1 MEHNCERH
9 TFDLAEGMC
18 RACLGS
24 FCTDCLIYPFGA
36 DEPPFCKPCAI
47 TAGGVR
53 STAGNPRRNVPP
65 PEKVAKAKSATGGFL
80 RRWRRGRAPTE
91 DEIELN
97 EEELVEIEAAD
108 ARSLLDAQ
116 RLPSQAEEEPE
127 PEPPPTPNIAPPG
140 DFEDERELA
149 HRAMPDE
156 VAGGLDLGI
165 ASEPEVG
172 GAPDPVPGP
181 VADPASLVDDT
192 PTPEREP
199 QAFEHNE
206 PTQAD
211 PSPVPDQVAATDAGE
226 PVSWSP
232 GPELAQTNPLFS
244 ADPTPATDD
253 ITLPPPPDAPT
264 NAQTNPLFAEGP
276 AADDSAPLPPGDV
289 GVPTMPIDMI
299 EPDPPEDH
307 RTIDHRPTEP
317 VAANADIRTPTATPA
332 PPARTAD
339 GVDLFAA
346 APATRFQDL
355 LRPVDD
361 DDPVAEPDRAAIPV
375 GVGAATDGTE
385 SVTAAARAT
394 RSQDL
399 LRPVDDDDPVGVGA
413 ATDGTESVTAAAHAQ
428 TDTADSSADVRELLR
443 RIADL
448 PRPLIRSGRPA
459 PPGARPTAQPTARRR
474 RPASARRGG
483 LRSWPRRWP
492 PSPPGCPWAS
502 APWRRGRPRR

>member
-53 STAGNPRRNVPP
+53 STAGNPRRNVQP
-65 PEKVAKAKSATGGFL
+65 PEKAAKAKSATGGFL
-80 RRWRRGRAPTE
+80 RRWRRGGAPTE
-91 DEIELN
+91 EEIELN

-108 ARSLLDAQ
+108 ARGLLDAQ

-127 PEPPPTPNIAPPG
+127 PEPPPTPNIALPG
-140 DFEDERELA
+140 RFEDERELA

-156 VAGGLDLGI
+156 VARGLDLGI

-172 GAPDPVPGP
+172 STPDPVPGL

-192 PTPEREP
+192 PTPERGP

-211 PSPVPDQVAATDAGE
+211 PSPVPDQVAATDAGD

-253 ITLPPPPDAPT
+253 TTLTPPPDAPT
-264 NAQTNPLFAEGP
+264 NAQTKPLFAEGP
-276 AADDSAPLPPGDV
+276 AADDSHPLPPGDV
-289 GVPTMPIDMI
+289 GVPIDTIDTIDTI
-299 EPDPPEDH
+299 EPDPPEDC
-307 RTIDHRPTEP
+307 RTMDHRPTEP
-317 VAANADIRTPTATPA
+317 VAANTDPQTPTTTPA

-346 APATRFQDL
+346 GPATRFQDL

-361 DDPVAEPDRAAIPV
+361 DDPVAETDRVPTPV

-385 SVTAAARAT
+385 SVTAAAK
-394 RSQDL
+394 
-399 LRPVDDDDPVGVGA
+399 
-413 ATDGTESVTAAAHAQ
+413 AQ
-428 TDTADSSADVRELLR
+428 TDTADSSDDVRELLR

-448 PRPLIRSGRPA
+448 RA
-459 PPGARPTAQPTARRR
+459 P
-474 RPASARRGG
+474 
-483 LRSWPRRWP
+483 
-492 PSPPGCPWAS
+492 
-502 APWRRGRPRR
+502 